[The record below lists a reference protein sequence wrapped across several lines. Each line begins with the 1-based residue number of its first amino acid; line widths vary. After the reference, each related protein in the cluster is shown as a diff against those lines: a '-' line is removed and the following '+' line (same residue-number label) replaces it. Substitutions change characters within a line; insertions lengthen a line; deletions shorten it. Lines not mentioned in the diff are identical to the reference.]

1 MRSTAGRT
9 VSSRAVKSMVLL
21 LIAVVLAGAVLLQYS
36 LDSAFATKQSW
47 KNSSPLDMGRSI
59 LDLLGGVRETLAAY
73 FWTKTDT
80 VFHEHYGADPIRSQS
95 LYPYYWLITRLDTH
109 FIMAYYYASFMLC
122 RFGRV
127 DEGLDLALEGV
138 KYNPDSATLQD
149 NLSQI
154 YLFFKGDPEKAR
166 YYCLKAISFER
177 DEGERA
183 VLRNFLNLI
192 DTILAGRKPIPKVPT
207 SEHLRKTSEELEEL
221 ERHDHEH

>member
-1 MRSTAGRT
+1 MPSRTGRRSA
-9 VSSRAVKSMVLL
+9 SSLATFMVAL
-21 LIAVVLAGAVLLQYS
+21 LIVGVLAGAVLLQYS

-47 KNSSPLDMGRSI
+47 SKSSPFDTGRSI

-80 VFHEHYGADPIRSQS
+80 VFHEYYGAGPMRSQS

-109 FIMAYYYASFMLC
+109 FIMAYYYASWMLC
-122 RFGRV
+122 HFGRV

-166 YYCLKAISFER
+166 YYCLKAIGLEHDER
-177 DEGERA
+177 QRA

-192 DTILAGRKPIPKVPT
+192 DSILAGRKPIPKVPT
-207 SEHLRKTSEELEEL
+207 SENLRKTSKQLEEH
-221 ERHDHEH
+221 EHHDHKH